1 MKRNATTPLGLST
14 VIFLLVAL
22 IETGCSP
29 TLSNSRGSLEEL
41 CDAVLVALAQQD
53 RDALW
58 ALLVTREE
66 HETLL
71 WEQLPS
77 RNHFPFD
84 YVRALNE
91 RNSGEAVD
99 NALSKYG
106 GLNFNFVSIEF
117 TDIRPVSFWEQ
128 IQSREYGFWAN
139 VNPKV
144 PHPRWSQ
151 ATERLL
157 GVGKRVP
164 TQLYNGYGEYVAD
177 MYTNMSGEKL
187 YL

>member
-1 MKRNATTPLGLST
+1 VKRNATTPLGLST

-117 TDIRPVSFWEQ
+117 TEPSEEYDGFTLHFGARLTVRRPDTDEEGILPILDVILEL
-128 IQSREYGFWAN
+128 GG
-139 VNPKV
+139 
-144 PHPRWSQ
+144 RW
-151 ATERLL
+151 
-157 GVGKRVP
+157 
-164 TQLYNGYGEYVAD
+164 
-177 MYTNMSGEKL
+177 KL
-187 YL
+187 MNYQE